1 MPDSGEPGRVKA
13 RRRPWYRDSMPSKRQ
28 ITEFSDEP
36 AAGNPWVVEPMPAT
50 IDLVEYDP
58 EWPAQAA
65 EISERLNDVL
75 GLRALRIDHVG
86 STAVE
91 GLPAKPVIDIDVT
104 VADPADEAGY
114 VRSLQD
120 AGFVLTVREPWWHEH
135 RLFRG
140 GHRSDDRVAPTD
152 GGPATNIH
160 VFGPDSPELIKHLV
174 FRNWLRSSASDR
186 ELYADTKRAAAAA
199 QREDDAVM
207 DYNARKQAVI
217 LEIYQRAFRASGFLS

>member
-1 MPDSGEPGRVKA
+1 
-13 RRRPWYRDSMPSKRQ
+13 MPSKRQ

-58 EWPAQAA
+58 TWPTQAR
-65 EISERLNDVL
+65 EISERLSDIL
-75 GLRALRIDHVG
+75 GLRAIRIDHVG

-91 GLPAKPVIDIDVT
+91 GLPAKPVIDIDLT
-104 VADPADEAGY
+104 VADSADEKGY
-114 VRSLQD
+114 VGRLQD

-135 RLFRG
+135 RLFHG
-140 GHRSDDRVAPTD
+140 GRRPHDRAAPTD

-186 ELYADTKRAAAAA
+186 KLYADAKRAAAAA
-199 QREDDAVM
+199 QQEDDEVM

-217 LEIYQRAFRASGFLS
+217 LDIYERAFRASGFLS